1 VSLSKLAK
9 WPPVIRIDWALTF
22 VTMIAF
28 ACLPVSADQPA
39 LTSGLSSPDVAQQ
52 EASNAHQ
59 GVIPTRAGLQLIV
72 KAGCV
77 NVQIFTDRSD
87 SVSYLAQFDPSA
99 GHVTRDSLQN
109 FVLTARNTARGVMLF
124 DQTPREH
131 GCRGDLILQIHVPH
145 HYDLNVA
152 VESGNIVTQ
161 DVDGIVAFSSGG
173 GEIRAGNIGTSVPVK
188 AFEHVP
194 FVARFETA
202 GGNIC
207 VGNIAGGLRA
217 STGGGQISVGDVH
230 GSAILRTGGGDI
242 HVGHIFGAAQFTS
255 AGGDIVAKKI
265 YGGVWADT
273 AGGRIEIGDGAR
285 LASAAPGVSASWMQ
299 TMQALQGGL
308 PRPADDQQEIS
319 AMTDLAEI
327 SELERFFDAFLWGA
341 LRIEPGDQQRRL
353 IHSIAP
359 EYPDVARLAGIEG
372 DVTLRILVSEDGTI
386 GDITPLSGPPILAR
400 AAIRAVEHWR
410 YAPVLVDGRPVGVV
424 STITLAFRL
433 HP

>member
-1 VSLSKLAK
+1 VSLSKLAP
-9 WPPVIRIDWALTF
+9 WPPVIRMYWALAF
-22 VTMIAF
+22 VAMIAF
-28 ACLPVSADQPA
+28 ACSPVSADQPA
-39 LTSGLSSPDVAQQ
+39 VTSGLSSPDVAQG
-52 EASNAHQ
+52 ASNAHQ

-77 NVQIFTDRSD
+77 NVQIFTDASD
-87 SVSYLAQFDPSA
+87 SVSYVAQFDPSA
-99 GHVTRDSLQN
+99 GRVTRDSLQN
-109 FVLTARNTARGVMLF
+109 FVLMARNTARGVMLL

-173 GEIRAGNIGTSVPVK
+173 GEIRAGNIGSSVPVK

-217 STGGGQISVGDVH
+217 STGGGQISAGDVR
-230 GSAILRTGGGDI
+230 GPAVLRTGGGDI
-242 HVGHIFGAAQFTS
+242 HVGHVSGAATFAS
-255 AGGDIVAKKI
+255 GGGDIVAKKI
-265 YGGVWADT
+265 DGGVWADT
-273 AGGRIEIGDGAR
+273 AGGRIEIGDAAR
-285 LASAAPGVSASWMQ
+285 LASDAQEIPAAEMQ
-299 TMQALQGGL
+299 TFLSGL
-308 PRPADDQQEIS
+308 SRRTGDPQEIA
-319 AMTDLAEI
+319 AMTDLVEI
-327 SELERFFDAFLWGA
+327 RALGRFFDAFLWGA
-341 LRIEPGDQQRRL
+341 IRVEPANQQRRL
-353 IHSIAP
+353 IHAVAP

-372 DVTLRILVSEDGTI
+372 NVTLRILVGEDGTI

-424 STITLAFRL
+424 STVTLAFRL

>member
-9 WPPVIRIDWALTF
+9 WPPVIRIHWALTF

-39 LTSGLSSPDVAQQ
+39 PTSELSSPDVAQG
-52 EASNAHQ
+52 ASNAHQ

-77 NVQIFTDRSD
+77 NVQIFTDASD
-87 SVSYLAQFDPSA
+87 SVSYVAQFDPRA
-99 GHVTRDSLQN
+99 GRVTRDSLQN
-109 FVLTARNTARGVMLF
+109 FMLMARNTARGVMLV

-145 HYDLNVA
+145 HYGLNVA

-173 GEIRAGNIGTSVPVK
+173 GEIRAGNIGSSVRVK

-217 STGGGQISVGDVH
+217 STGGGQISADDVH
-230 GSAILRTGGGDI
+230 GPAILRTGGGDI
-242 HVGHIFGAAQFTS
+242 HVGHIFGSAQFTS
-255 AGGDIVAKKI
+255 AGGDIIAKKI
-265 YGGVWADT
+265 DGGVWADT
-273 AGGRIEIGDGAR
+273 AGGRVEIGDAAR
-285 LASAAPGVSASWMQ
+285 LASAAPEISAAEMEAFLS
-299 TMQALQGGL
+299 GL
-308 PRPADDQQEIS
+308 PRRPDDQQEIS

-327 SELERFFDAFLWGA
+327 SELGRFLDAFVWGA
-341 LRIEPGDQQRRL
+341 IRIEPADQQRRL
-353 IHSIAP
+353 IHAIAP

-410 YAPVLVDGRPVGVV
+410 YAPVLVNGRPVGVV
-424 STITLAFRL
+424 STVTLAFRL

>member
-1 VSLSKLAK
+1 VSLSKLAP
-9 WPPVIRIDWALTF
+9 WPPAIRMYWALAF
-22 VTMIAF
+22 VAMIALT
-28 ACLPVSADQPA
+28 CPPVSADQPA
-39 LTSGLSSPDVAQQ
+39 VNSGHSSPDAAQN
-52 EASNAHQ
+52 ASNAHL

-77 NVQIFTDRSD
+77 NVQIFTDASD
-87 SVSYLAQFDPSA
+87 SVSYVAQFDPSA
-99 GHVTRDSLQN
+99 GRVTRDSLQN
-109 FVLTARNTARGVMLF
+109 FVLTARNTARGVMLLE
-124 DQTPREH
+124 QTPREH
-131 GCRGDLILQIHVPH
+131 GCPGDLILQIHVPH

-152 VESGNIVTQ
+152 VEFGNIVTQ

-173 GEIRAGNIGTSVPVK
+173 GEIRAGNIGSSVPVK
-188 AFEHVP
+188 AFEHVS

-207 VGNIAGGLRA
+207 FGNIAGGLRA
-217 STGGGQISVGDVH
+217 STGGGQISAGDVH
-230 GSAILRTGGGDI
+230 GPAILRTGGGDI

-265 YGGVWADT
+265 DGGVWADT
-273 AGGRIEIGDGAR
+273 AGGRVEIGNVAR
-285 LASAAPGVSASWMQ
+285 LASAAPEFSAAE
-299 TMQALQGGL
+299 MQAFLNGS
-308 PRPADDQQEIS
+308 PRRPNDQQELSVI
-319 AMTDLAEI
+319 TDLAEI
-327 SELERFFDAFLWGA
+327 SELGRFFYAFLWGA
-341 LRIEPGDQQRRL
+341 IRIEPGHQQRRL

-386 GDITPLSGPPILAR
+386 GDITPLSGPPVLAR

-410 YAPVLVDGRPVGVV
+410 YAPARVDGRPVGVV
-424 STITLAFRL
+424 STVTLAFRL

>member
-1 VSLSKLAK
+1 MSLSKLAP
-9 WPPVIRIDWALTF
+9 WPTVIRMYWALAF
-22 VTMIAF
+22 VLVIALTR
-28 ACLPVSADQPA
+28 APVSADQPA
-39 LTSGLSSPDVAQQ
+39 ITSGLSSPDVAQ

-77 NVQIFTDRSD
+77 NVQIFTDASD
-87 SVSYLAQFDPSA
+87 SVSYVAQFDPSA
-99 GHVTRDSLQN
+99 GRVTRDSLQN
-109 FVLTARNTARGVMLF
+109 FVLMARNTARGVMLLN
-124 DQTPREH
+124 QTPREY

-161 DVDGIVAFSSGG
+161 DVDGNVAFSSGG
-173 GEIRAGNIGTSVPVK
+173 GEIRAGNIGSSVPAK

-217 STGGGQISVGDVH
+217 ATGGGQISAGHVRGPAV
-230 GSAILRTGGGDI
+230 LRTGGGDI
-242 HVGHIFGAAQFTS
+242 RVGHVFGSAHFTS

-265 YGGVWADT
+265 DGGVWADT
-273 AGGRIEIGDGAR
+273 VGGRVEIGNVAR
-285 LASAAPGVSASWMQ
+285 LASAAPEISAAEMVAFLS
-299 TMQALQGGL
+299 GL
-308 PRPADDQQEIS
+308 PRPPDDQQEIS
-319 AMTDLAEI
+319 AITDLAEI
-327 SELERFFDAFLWGA
+327 SELGRFFDALIWGA
-341 LRIEPGDQQRRL
+341 IRIEPEHQQRRL

-410 YAPVLVDGRPVGVV
+410 YLPVLVDGRPVGVV
-424 STITLAFRL
+424 STVTLAFRL
-433 HP
+433 HR

>member
-1 VSLSKLAK
+1 MY
-9 WPPVIRIDWALTF
+9 WALAF
-22 VTMIAF
+22 LAMIALT
-28 ACLPVSADQPA
+28 CPPVSADQPA
-39 LTSGLSSPDVAQQ
+39 PISGLSSPDVAQG
-52 EASNAHQ
+52 ASNAHQ
-59 GVIPTRAGLQLIV
+59 GVIPTRAGLKLIV

-77 NVQIFTDRSD
+77 NVQISTDASD
-87 SVSYLAQFDPSA
+87 SVSYVAQFDPSA
-99 GHVTRDSLQN
+99 GRVTRDSLQN
-109 FVLTARNTARGVMLF
+109 FVLTARNTARGVMLL

-161 DVDGIVAFSSGG
+161 DVDGNVAFSSGG
-173 GEIRAGNIGTSVPVK
+173 GEIRAGNIGSSVPVK
-188 AFEHVP
+188 AFEHVS

-217 STGGGQISVGDVH
+217 STGGGQISAADVH
-230 GSAILRTGGGDI
+230 GPAILRTGGGDI

-255 AGGDIVAKKI
+255 AGGDIVVKKI
-265 YGGVWADT
+265 DGGVWADT
-273 AGGRIEIGDGAR
+273 AGGRVEIGNVAR
-285 LASAAPGVSASWMQ
+285 LASAAPEISAAE
-299 TMQALQGGL
+299 MQAFLNGS
-308 PRPADDQQEIS
+308 PRRPDDQQEIS
-319 AMTDLAEI
+319 AMIDLAEI
-327 SELERFFDAFLWGA
+327 GELGRFFDAFLWGA
-341 LRIEPGDQQRRL
+341 IRVEPVDQQRRL
-353 IHSIAP
+353 IHAIAP

-372 DVTLRILVSEDGTI
+372 DVTLRILVNEDGTI

-410 YAPVLVDGRPVGVV
+410 YAPVLVDGHPVGVV
-424 STITLAFRL
+424 STVTLAFRL

>member
-9 WPPVIRIDWALTF
+9 WPPVIRIHWALAF
-22 VTMIAF
+22 VAMIAF
-28 ACLPVSADQPA
+28 ACSPVSADQPA
-39 LTSGLSSPDVAQQ
+39 PTSGLSSPDVPHD
-52 EASNAHQ
+52 ASNAHQ

-77 NVQIFTDRSD
+77 NVQIFTDASD
-87 SVSYLAQFDPSA
+87 SVSYVAQFDPSA
-99 GHVTRDSLQN
+99 GRVTRDSLQN
-109 FVLTARNTARGVMLF
+109 FVLTARNTAHGVMLL

-161 DVDGIVAFSSGG
+161 DVDGIVSFSSGG
-173 GEIRAGNIGTSVPVK
+173 GEIRAGNIGRRVPVK

-230 GSAILRTGGGDI
+230 GPAILRIGGGDI
-242 HVGHIFGAAQFTS
+242 HVGHVFGSAQFTS

-265 YGGVWADT
+265 DGGVWAYT
-273 AGGRIEIGDGAR
+273 AGGRVEIGNVTR
-285 LASAAPGVSASWMQ
+285 LASAAPGISASWMQ
-299 TMQALQGGL
+299 TMQALQAGL
-308 PRPADDQQEIS
+308 PRDADDQQEIS
-319 AMTDLAEI
+319 AMTDLIEL
-327 SELERFFDAFLWGA
+327 SELGRFFDAFVWGA
-341 LRIEPGDQQRRL
+341 IRIEPADQQRRL

-372 DVTLRILVSEDGTI
+372 NVTLRILVSEDGTI
-386 GDITPLSGPPILAR
+386 GDITPLSGPPVLAR

-424 STITLAFRL
+424 STVTLAFRL

>member
-1 VSLSKLAK
+1 VSLSKLVK
-9 WPPVIRIDWALTF
+9 WPPVIRIHWALTF
-22 VTMIAF
+22 VAMIAF
-28 ACLPVSADQPA
+28 ACPPVSADQPPV
-39 LTSGLSSPDVAQQ
+39 TSALSSPDVAND
-52 EASNAHQ
+52 ASNAHQ

-87 SVSYLAQFDPSA
+87 SVSYVAQFDPSA
-99 GHVTRDSLQN
+99 GRVTRDSLQN
-109 FVLTARNTARGVMLF
+109 FVLMARNTARGVMLV
-124 DQTPREH
+124 DQTPQQH

-173 GEIRAGNIGTSVPVK
+173 GEIRAANIGSSVPVK

-194 FVARFETA
+194 FVAEFETA
-202 GGNIC
+202 GGNVC

-217 STGGGQISVGDVH
+217 STGGGQISAGDVH
-230 GSAILRTGGGDI
+230 GPTILRTGGGDI
-242 HVGHIFGAAQFTS
+242 HVGHIFGSAQFTS
-255 AGGDIVAKKI
+255 AGGDIVANKI
-265 YGGVWADT
+265 DGGVWADT
-273 AGGRIEIGDGAR
+273 AGGRVEIGHVAR
-285 LASAAPGVSASWMQ
+285 LTSAAPGISASWMK
-299 TMQALQGGL
+299 TMQALHAGL
-308 PRPADDQQEIS
+308 PRRPKDPEEIS
-319 AMTDLAEI
+319 AMTDFAEL
-327 SELERFFDAFLWGA
+327 SELGRFFDAFLWGA
-341 LRIEPGDQQRRL
+341 IRIEPADQQRRL

-386 GDITPLSGPPILAR
+386 GDITPLSGPPVLAR
-400 AAIRAVEHWR
+400 AAIRAVAHWR

-424 STITLAFRL
+424 STVTLAFRL

>member
-1 VSLSKLAK
+1 VSVSKIAT
-9 WPPVIRIDWALTF
+9 WPPVIRMYWALAF
-22 VTMIAF
+22 AAMIAF
-28 ACLPVSADQPA
+28 ACSPVSADQPA
-39 LTSGLSSPDVAQQ
+39 ATSGLSSPDVPLD
-52 EASNAHQ
+52 ASNAHQ
-59 GVIPTRAGLQLIV
+59 GVIPTRPGLQLIV

-77 NVQIFTDRSD
+77 NVQIATDASD
-87 SVSYLAQFDPSA
+87 SVSYVAQFDPSA
-99 GHVTRDSLQN
+99 GRVTRDSLQN
-109 FVLTARNTARGVMLF
+109 FVLMARNTARGVMLV

-173 GEIRAGNIGTSVPVK
+173 GEIRAGNIGGSVPVK

-217 STGGGQISVGDVH
+217 ATGGGQISAGDVH
-230 GSAILRTGGGDI
+230 GPAILRTGGGDI
-242 HVGHIFGAAQFTS
+242 HVGHIFGSAQFTS
-255 AGGDIVAKKI
+255 AGGDIIAKKI
-265 YGGVWADT
+265 DGGVWADT
-273 AGGRIEIGDGAR
+273 VGGRIEIGDAAR

-299 TMQALQGGL
+299 TIQVLQTRL
-308 PRPADDQQEIS
+308 PRPPDDQQEIS
-319 AMTDLAEI
+319 AMTDLIEL
-327 SELERFFDAFLWGA
+327 SELGRFFDAFVWGA
-341 LRIEPGDQQRRL
+341 IRIEPADQQRRL

-372 DVTLRILVSEDGTI
+372 NVTLRILVSEDGTI
-386 GDITPLSGPPILAR
+386 GDITPLSGPPVLAR

-410 YAPVLVDGRPVGVV
+410 YTPVLVDGRPVGVV
-424 STITLAFRL
+424 STVTLAFRL

>member
-1 VSLSKLAK
+1 
-9 WPPVIRIDWALTF
+9 
-22 VTMIAF
+22 
-28 ACLPVSADQPA
+28 
-39 LTSGLSSPDVAQQ
+39 
-52 EASNAHQ
+52 
-59 GVIPTRAGLQLIV
+59 
-72 KAGCV
+72 
-77 NVQIFTDRSD
+77 VQIFTDASD
-87 SVSYLAQFDPSA
+87 SVSYVAQFDPRA
-99 GHVTRDSLQN
+99 GRVTRDSLQN
-109 FVLTARNTARGVMLF
+109 FMLMARNTARGVMLV

-145 HYDLNVA
+145 HYGLNVA

-173 GEIRAGNIGTSVPVK
+173 GEIRAGNIGSSVRVK

-217 STGGGQISVGDVH
+217 STGGGQISADDVH
-230 GSAILRTGGGDI
+230 GPAILRTGGGDI
-242 HVGHIFGAAQFTS
+242 HVGHIFGSAQFTS
-255 AGGDIVAKKI
+255 AGGDIIAKKI
-265 YGGVWADT
+265 DGGVWADT
-273 AGGRIEIGDGAR
+273 AGGRVEIGDAAR
-285 LASAAPGVSASWMQ
+285 LASAAPEISAAEMEAFLS
-299 TMQALQGGL
+299 GL
-308 PRPADDQQEIS
+308 PRRPDDQQEIS

-327 SELERFFDAFLWGA
+327 SELGRFLDAFVWGA
-341 LRIEPGDQQRRL
+341 IRIEPADQQRRL
-353 IHSIAP
+353 IHAIAP

-400 AAIRAVEHWR
+400 AVIRAVEHWR
-410 YAPVLVDGRPVGVV
+410 YAPVLVNGRPVGVV
-424 STITLAFRL
+424 STVTLAFRL

>member
-1 VSLSKLAK
+1 
-9 WPPVIRIDWALTF
+9 
-22 VTMIAF
+22 MIAL
-28 ACLPVSADQPA
+28 ACSPVSADQPA
-39 LTSGLSSPDVAQQ
+39 AASELFSADAAQA
-52 EASNAHQ
+52 ASNAHQ
-59 GVIPTRAGLQLIV
+59 GTIPTRPGLQLIV

-77 NVQIFTDRSD
+77 HVQISTDGSD
-87 SVSYLAQFDPSA
+87 SVNYAVQPDPSA
-99 GHVTRDSLQN
+99 GRATQNSLQN
-109 FVLTARNTARGVMLF
+109 FALTARNTARGVMLL
-124 DQTPREH
+124 DQTPRQH
-131 GCRGDLILQIHVPH
+131 GCRGDLLLQIHVPH

-173 GEIRAGNIGTSVPVK
+173 GEIRAGNIGSSVPVK
-188 AFEHVP
+188 AFEHVS

-207 VGNIAGGLRA
+207 FGNIAGGLRA
-217 STGGGQISVGDVH
+217 STGGGQISAGDVH
-230 GSAILRTGGGDI
+230 GPAILRTGGGDI

-255 AGGDIVAKKI
+255 AGGDIIAKKI
-265 YGGVWADT
+265 DGGVWADT
-273 AGGRIEIGDGAR
+273 AGGRVEIGDAAR
-285 LASAAPGVSASWMQ
+285 LASAAPEISAAEMEAFLS
-299 TMQALQGGL
+299 GL
-308 PRPADDQQEIS
+308 PRRPDDQQEIS

-327 SELERFFDAFLWGA
+327 SELGRFLDAFVWGA
-341 LRIEPGDQQRRL
+341 IRIEPADQQRRL
-353 IHSIAP
+353 IHAIAP

-410 YAPVLVDGRPVGVV
+410 YAPVLVNGRPVGVV
-424 STITLAFRL
+424 STVTLAFRL